1 MQLSFMPPFN
11 TTTTIGHIMFK
22 NDSTSLILSSAATLV
37 KLDKVRGSNE
47 QSSSPFQSS
56 YLNQLYRAI
65 GKLARARLVDSLHNT
80 SEFVP

>member
-1 MQLSFMPPFN
+1 
-11 TTTTIGHIMFK
+11 MFK
-22 NDSTSLILSSAATLV
+22 NDSTTSLILSSAATLV

-65 GKLARARLVDSLHNT
+65 GKLARARLVDSPHNT